1 MTLLM
6 QNSLRSKVNPE
17 MVDVVVRKLGAC
29 FRQEVKELGL
39 KLNDERNKNGQT
51 EKDRDTY

>member
-1 MTLLM
+1 
-6 QNSLRSKVNPE
+6 